1 MVENNDIGDVNLLE
15 WSHELDRALL
25 QLPFKP
31 LQSTT
36 DDGRALFLYKLAYS
50 TKHKEAGLL
59 LLDCDACTAFY
70 EGVSLRT
77 LHRRTR
83 LGTALNGSDD
93 ASHLC
98 AIVTVIHRSINAQ
111 KELDASLR
119 TTIALESTRF
129 SSSLSIS
136 VKSRHDVLENNFK
149 CSFDLDPLDHASLSN
164 MLSSH
169 FVRPLL
175 GLAAVLARSASMAQ
189 LDSIQQIKSNSS
201 DKQSTSSDSLE
212 LIRRSA
218 LSHAGL
224 PVKLLHPL
232 SSGTSGGSTSRGE
245 GFTSSAKTKHMP
257 LPGTR
262 SSTFNDDACNDDHL
276 DDDTHLLLFGP
287 PGCRLPDTSPIA
299 RGASAKI
306 KQEVPSS
313 SPMYPPSSDN
323 DDDADITLT
332 APPASA
338 DNRDSHTKTDS
349 IHTRKTPANIAS
361 TKPEEEEEQDSDT
374 RSEEESLPMHNT
386 SDAEVDPHQPSKI
399 FKKGAT
405 LDAIPQL
412 TIPQLTI
419 PQLTIPQHTMKHN
432 RPQSNSKARQPQSQ
446 TMLDTTPPPPTLG
459 SSASQITPSTREAER
474 EEQIRRREQ
483 IASIKRGPS
492 TQSTQASSTSKASI
506 PSSSGRKR
514 SRF

>member
-1 MVENNDIGDVNLLE
+1 MVENDDIGHVNLLE

-50 TKHKEAGLL
+50 TKRKEAGLL

-77 LHRRTR
+77 LHRRTQ

-98 AIVTVIHRSINAQ
+98 AIVTVIHRSIDAQ

-119 TTIALESTRF
+119 TTIGLESTRF
-129 SSSLSIS
+129 SSLLSIS

-189 LDSIQQIKSNSS
+189 LDSIQHIKSNSS

-232 SSGTSGGSTSRGE
+232 SSGTSGGSTSQGK

-306 KQEVPSS
+306 KQEVPSF

-338 DNRDSHTKTDS
+338 DNRDSHTKTNS
-349 IHTRKTPANIAS
+349 IHTGKTPANIAS
-361 TKPEEEEEQDSDT
+361 TKPEEEEQDSDT

-405 LDAIPQL
+405 LDG
-412 TIPQLTI
+412 
-419 PQLTIPQHTMKHN
+419 IPQHTIAQHTMKDN

-446 TMLDTTPPPPTLG
+446 TMLDKTPPPSTLG

-492 TQSTQASSTSKASI
+492 TQSTQASSTFKASI